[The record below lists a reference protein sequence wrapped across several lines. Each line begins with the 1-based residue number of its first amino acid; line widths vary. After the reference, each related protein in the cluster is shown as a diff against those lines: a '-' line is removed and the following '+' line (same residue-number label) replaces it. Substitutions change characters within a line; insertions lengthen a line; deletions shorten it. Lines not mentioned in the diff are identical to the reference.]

1 MSRVYQD
8 VGVSEGDF
16 WVSIKKKK
24 KDKKKG
30 SERAA
35 ALFSLVQLCLL
46 IFPGRQ
52 VAERETSD
60 FKWLFREQQVKQK
73 VCY

>member
-8 VGVSEGDF
+8 GGGSEGDF
-16 WVSIKKKK
+16 WVSFPKKKTP
-24 KDKKKG
+24 KKG

-52 VAERETSD
+52 VVERETSD
-60 FKWLFREQQVKQK
+60 FK
-73 VCY
+73 